1 MSQRAEDLRFERN
14 FAPLYGVAEALS
26 PLITR
31 VVCNNPGPFTFTGT
45 ASFIIGGK
53 RLAIIDPGPQ
63 DPQHLEALMTAIG
76 DRPLTHILITHAHAD
91 HASLAPKLK
100 ALTGAKI
107 AAFRREAA
115 RRPAPAGMTVLDASP
130 DSGLAPDMELAEG
143 DVIEGPDFRLEAVFT
158 PGHTS
163 DHMAYGLLQERALF
177 TGDHVMAWSTSVV
190 APPDGK
196 MGSYLNSLEKLLARE
211 DEVYWPTH
219 GPPRRE
225 PHALVRGLIAHR
237 RMREGAILK
246 RLKEGPKTLAALV
259 AGIYADVDPRLHA
272 AAAQTTLAHL
282 EHLIE
287 KRAAAAEEMKGE
299 TLYRLS

>member
-1 MSQRAEDLRFERN
+1 
-14 FAPLYGVAEALS
+14 
-26 PLITR
+26 
-31 VVCNNPGPFTFTGT
+31 
-45 ASFIIGGK
+45 
-53 RLAIIDPGPQ
+53 
-63 DPQHLEALMTAIG
+63 
-76 DRPLTHILITHAHAD
+76 
-91 HASLAPKLK
+91 
-100 ALTGAKI
+100 
-107 AAFRREAA
+107 
-115 RRPAPAGMTVLDASP
+115 MTVLDASP

-237 RMREGAILK
+237 GMREGAILK

>member
-1 MSQRAEDLRFERN
+1 MPQPAESLRFERD
-14 FAPLYGVAEALS
+14 FAPPYGVAEGLS

-45 ASFIIGGK
+45 ASFIVGRK
-53 RLAIIDPGPQ
+53 KLAIIDPGPD
-63 DPQHLEALMTAIG
+63 DPKHLAALTAAIG

-91 HASLAPKLK
+91 HSTLAPRLK
-100 ALTGAKI
+100 ALTGARI
-107 AAFRREAA
+107 AAFRRESVHATTHKAA
-115 RRPAPAGMTVLDASP
+115 TVLDAAFDQGFVP
-130 DSGLAPDMELAEG
+130 DLSLAEG
-143 DVIEGPDFRLEAVFT
+143 DAIEGPDFRLEAVFT

-163 DHMAYGLLQERALF
+163 DHMAYALPEERALF

-196 MGSYLNSLEKLLARE
+196 MGSYLNSLEKLLRRE

-219 GPPRRE
+219 GPPPRD
-225 PHALVRGLIAHR
+225 PLALVRGLIGHR
-237 RMREGAILK
+237 RMREGAILA
-246 RLKEGPKTLAALV
+246 RLKEGPKTVSALV
-259 AGIYADVDPRLHA
+259 AGIYADINPKLHA

-287 KRAAAAEEMKGE
+287 KMLVEAEERAGE
-299 TLYRLS
+299 TRYRLS